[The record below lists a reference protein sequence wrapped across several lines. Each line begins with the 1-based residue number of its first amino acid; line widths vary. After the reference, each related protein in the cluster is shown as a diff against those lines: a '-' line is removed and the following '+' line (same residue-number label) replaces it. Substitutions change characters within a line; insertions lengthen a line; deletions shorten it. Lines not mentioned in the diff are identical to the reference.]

1 MRLRFALKGR
11 SGHAPRKCVKGVTMG
26 FVSGALNRSCL
37 GPTMLKDRSS
47 CVNRSGSGDGV
58 EKNRGIE
65 GCSVMGLSRISV
77 GAPVVMGCSEK
88 SV

>member
-1 MRLRFALKGR
+1 MRLGNVLKG
-11 SGHAPRKCVKGVTMG
+11 SPW
-26 FVSGALNRSCL
+26 VSCPGALNRSCL